1 MPNLDYYAILQVSRE
16 ATIDEI
22 KAAFRRLARQYHP
35 DLHPNSPSAATK
47 FREVCEAYEALSQ
60 SHTQDTQAKATANAS
75 SQTNE
80 QNFYVRGV
88 EKSLEKDYRGAEAE
102 YSRAIALNPRFFEA
116 YLKRCE
122 VRHRLGDDRGVL
134 EDCRQ
139 LLEIEPQCAS
149 AYYYLGRSRLR
160 LGYAQAAIEAYTE
173 AIRLEGEAQTYYYR
187 GLAYHELKDTP
198 HALNDLQ
205 TAAKQFRA
213 QGDLSGYRLA
223 KDTIKNLNRRRGNL
237 FGSLNT
243 LNEAFRSLPLF
254 IFNPGG
260 GLLPVFARL
269 KHSGGVGLVYGA
281 IAVVCFVGGAA
292 LGWQVPVPLWQ
303 LGVLGGV
310 PFVSLV
316 VVSAIAR
323 LLFRRRGSLSG
334 DIFIAGA
341 TLLPVGFFVCVSGFL
356 AVMSNS
362 LLTILAVFA
371 GCYSILTLYSGY
383 TQIANLSEAQA
394 ALLVPVMVL
403 ISSWLAY
410 LAFTAI

>member
-371 GCYSILTLYSGY
+371 SCYSILTLYSGC

>member
-1 MPNLDYYAILQVSRE
+1 MPNLDYYEILQVSPK

-35 DLHPNSPSAATK
+35 DLHPNSPSASTK

-60 SHTQDTQAKATANAS
+60 SHDDAQAKATATES
-75 SQTNE
+75 SQTHE
-80 QNFYVRGV
+80 QDFYVRGV

-139 LLEIEPQCAS
+139 LLEIEPQCAP

-160 LGYAQAAIEAYTE
+160 LGYAQSAIEAYTE

-223 KDTIKNLNRRRGNL
+223 KDTIKNLNRRRGSL
-237 FGSLNT
+237 FSSLNT
-243 LNEAFRSLPLF
+243 LNEALRALPLF

-269 KHSGGVGLVYGA
+269 KHSGVAGLVYGA
-281 IAVVCFVGGAA
+281 IAVVCFVGGVV
-292 LGWQVPVPLWQ
+292 LGWQVPVSLWQ
-303 LGVLGGV
+303 LGVVGGV

-334 DIFIAGA
+334 DIFTAGA

-356 AVMSNS
+356 TVIPNS
-362 LLTILAVFA
+362 ILTILAVFA
-371 GCYSILTLYSGY
+371 GCYSILTLYSGC

-394 ALLVPVMVL
+394 AFVVPVMVL